1 MSKQHV
7 YCCHDSIAGN
17 KVSTM
22 RTTVTLEPDTESLLR
37 GEVRRTGASFK
48 DVLNQALRKALGPGS
63 SKVRVE
69 PVFPGA
75 FPARLE
81 GRSFNR
87 LADEWDDETT
97 IVELSS

>member
-1 MSKQHV
+1 MSWHHV
-7 YCCHDSIAGN
+7 YCCHDSKEDN
-17 KVSTM
+17 TVSTM

-48 DVLNQALRKALGPGS
+48 QVLNQAVRRALGPGS
-63 SKVRVE
+63 RNVRVE
-69 PVFPGA
+69 PVFPKA
-75 FPARLE
+75 FPTTLE